1 MTTAARRAPEWHSEP
16 VRPDTGTRRLLLL
29 RHAKAE
35 HPDLISDIQRP
46 LSLVGRRQSARV
58 GAGLAADELVPDLV
72 LCSASVRTRQTWD
85 LARASLGADPDVR
98 YLDDLYYAGSR
109 ALIDLVRAVPADVR
123 TLLVVGHEPT
133 MSQSAVALAGP
144 DSDPATLARVRV
156 GVPTASRSLLE
167 VPDWDALEIG
177 TATLRT
183 LVLPG

>member
-1 MTTAARRAPEWHSEP
+1 VGS
-16 VRPDTGTRRLLLL
+16 DTGTRRLLLL

-35 HPDLISDIQRP
+35 HPDLVPDIQRP
-46 LSLVGRRQSARV
+46 LSLHGRRQSAGV
-58 GAGLAADELVPDLV
+58 GARLAADELVPDLV

-85 LARASLGADPDVR
+85 LAHASLGADPAVR
-98 YLDDLYYAGSR
+98 YLDDLYYAGSQ

-144 DSDPATLARVRV
+144 DSDPETLARVRV
-156 GVPTASRSLLE
+156 GVPTASWSLLE
-167 VPDWDALEIG
+167 VPGWDGLGSGA
-177 TATLRT
+177 ATLRT

>member
-1 MTTAARRAPEWHSEP
+1 MTAAARSAPEWHSEP

-35 HPDLISDIQRP
+35 HPDLIADIQRP

-58 GAGLAADELVPDLV
+58 GARLAEDQLVPDLV

-85 LARASLGADPDVR
+85 LARASLGADPTVQ

-109 ALIDLVRAVPADVR
+109 ALIDLVRAVQADVR

-133 MSQSAVALAGP
+133 MSQSAAALAGP
-144 DSDPATLARVRV
+144 DSDPATLARVRL
-156 GVPTASRSLLE
+156 GVPTASWSLLE
-167 VPDWDALEIG
+167 VPGWDALESG

>member
-1 MTTAARRAPEWHSEP
+1 MTS
-16 VRPDTGTRRLLLL
+16 DSGTRRLLLL

-35 HPDLISDIQRP
+35 HPDLIADIQRP
-46 LSLVGRRQSARV
+46 LSLHGRRQSTHV
-58 GAGLAADELVPDLV
+58 GEGLAADDLVPDLV

-98 YLDDLYYAGSR
+98 FLDELYYAGSR

-156 GVPTASRSLLE
+156 GVPTASWSLLE
-167 VPDWDALEIG
+167 VDGWDALG
-177 TATLRT
+177 SGSATLRR